1 MARDV
6 APEVAAL
13 LHSKNSYVR
22 KKAALCS
29 VRIVK
34 KVPDLADEFVDGAG
48 ELLSDRH
55 HGVLLC
61 AVTLALEL
69 CGVDESHVVHFR
81 KHVSV
86 LVKILMSLIRAG
98 YSAEHDVGGHADPF
112 LQVKLLQLLAK
123 LGAGDADASDAMS
136 DVLAN
141 VASNTDGAKNA
152 GNAILYEAV
161 NGEFLL
167 IIAYM
172 AIRELTSCLVC
183 VQRSSAW
190 NPWAGFACWR

>member
-1 MARDV
+1 M
-6 APEVAAL
+6 
-13 LHSKNSYVR
+13 
-22 KKAALCS
+22 
-29 VRIVK
+29 
-34 KVPDLADEFVDGAG
+34 F
-48 ELLSDRH
+48 
-55 HGVLLC
+55 
-61 AVTLALEL
+61 T
-69 CGVDESHVVHFR
+69 
-81 KHVSV
+81 
-86 LVKILMSLIRAG
+86 
-98 YSAEHDVGGHADPF
+98 GHADPF

-167 IIAYM
+167 ILAYM
-172 AIRELTSCLVC
+172 AIRLTSCLVC

-190 NPWAGFACWR
+190 NPSAGFACWR

>member
-1 MARDV
+1 MCLW
-6 APEVAAL
+6 EIGL
-13 LHSKNSYVR
+13 T
-22 KKAALCS
+22 CS
-29 VRIVK
+29 LVYR
-34 KVPDLADEFVDGAG
+34 FVDGAG

-167 IIAYM
+167 IIAFM
-172 AIRELTSCLVC
+172 AIRELTTSCHVYSDH
-183 VQRSSAW
+183 RRGIRGRASSAGGEHLG
-190 NPWAGFACWR
+190 PFLG

>member
-1 MARDV
+1 MGNWIDV
-6 APEVAAL
+6 VFCL
-13 LHSKNSYVR
+13 Q
-22 KKAALCS
+22 
-29 VRIVK
+29 
-34 KVPDLADEFVDGAG
+34 FVDGAG

-86 LVKILMSLIRAG
+86 LVKILTSLIRAG

-161 NGEFLL
+161 NGESLL
-167 IIAYM
+167 IIAYT
-172 AIRELTSCLVC
+172 AIRLILTSCHVYSDH
-183 VQRSSAW
+183 RRGIRGRASR
-190 NPWAGFACWR
+190 AGGEHLGPVLG